1 MDTHGLGDQPHY
13 AERIAELLDRVS
25 RLARELQFVDGLNP
39 AQWEALRFV
48 SRANRYSRSPGA
60 FAEFIGTTKGT
71 ASQTLIALEQKG
83 LLERA
88 RSAADR
94 RQVELRLTTEGRAM
108 LARDPIT
115 NIEQVA
121 ELLTP
126 DVGMAMVRGLTRL
139 LHDLQSRHGLK
150 TFGVCGD
157 CNLNCVTA
165 EAVPAKQCGHTGE
178 LLDARDMRQIC
189 VDFVPCPE
197 GQGGTGNALPR
208 GKD

>member
-1 MDTHGLGDQPHY
+1 MDVQGLVDQPHY

-94 RQVELRLTTEGRAM
+94 RQVELRLTPAGEAM

-121 ELLTP
+121 ELLKP
-126 DVGMAMVRGLTRL
+126 DIGMAMVLGLTRL
-139 LHDLQSRHGLK
+139 LHDLQARHGLK
-150 TFGVCGD
+150 TFGVCAD
-157 CNLNCVTA
+157 CNLNCVTT
-165 EAVPAKQCGHTGE
+165 EAVPTKQCGHTGE
-178 LLDARDMRQIC
+178 SLDARDMRQIC
-189 VDFVPCPE
+189 VDFVPCAEEKVVLQTRIP
-197 GQGGTGNALPR
+197 PR
-208 GKD
+208 KT

>member
-1 MDTHGLGDQPHY
+1 MDTHGLVDQPHY

-94 RQVELRLTTEGRAM
+94 RQVELRLTAEGEAM
-108 LARDPIT
+108 LARDPIA

-139 LHDLQSRHGLK
+139 LHDLQARHGLK

-157 CNLNCVTA
+157 CNLNCVTT
-165 EAVPAKQCGHTGE
+165 EAVPTKQCGHTGE
-178 LLDARDMRQIC
+178 SLDARDMRQIC

-197 GQGGTGNALPR
+197 GPAGTRRDIPR
-208 GKD
+208 RDD